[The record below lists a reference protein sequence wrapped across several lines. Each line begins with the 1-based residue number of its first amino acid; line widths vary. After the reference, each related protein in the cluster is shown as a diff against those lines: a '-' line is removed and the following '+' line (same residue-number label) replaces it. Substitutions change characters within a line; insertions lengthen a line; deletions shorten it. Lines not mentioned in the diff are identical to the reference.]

1 MVLLLGW
8 FWVVWLG
15 FFSYSAELCSF
26 VAWTVDFLGCW
37 FGFVK
42 GEMWRILH
50 FLDSSS
56 SRKQWQMLNQL
67 NFSVGVIGFPYLAI
81 WTIFSYLAAAW
92 QFLQN
97 KEHGKAGDTA
107 AVWPRDRWCS
117 YFRSYLGRPQKK
129 IRRQLLLFLEK
140 TVPYDLC
147 GDLRLEAHFP

>member
-1 MVLLLGW
+1 MSLLLQKLKHQDRCRHQKW
-8 FWVVWLG
+8 H
-15 FFSYSAELCSF
+15 SAPSSTKSSSPLSSIKPEVKMAPSWSL
-26 VAWTVDFLGCW
+26 FLG
-37 FGFVK
+37 GMEK
-42 GEMWRILH
+42 GHNDH
-50 FLDSSS
+50 FL
-56 SRKQWQMLNQL
+56 M
-67 NFSVGVIGFPYLAI
+67 FSVFPCLAI